1 MEDATLRTPHST
13 LALSQ
18 GETTFREYLPG
29 RLPVRPSRP
38 EPVVGFDDLVDVSRG
53 AASRGVLSF
62 VCKVKGQEK
71 ALKRELGCP
80 VGCGAPHLQLNPV
93 GKNSSLP
100 FSVVPGCVGLPLGFC
115 SVMPYRGGSPTRG
128 CAGDTSSASLTKGD
142 WKQVSCLVRGAVSGE
157 PSTPPAAPASRGK
170 EGDECRPWQRKG
182 RTLER
187 DETYDY
193 VCPENRNGFFCATCK
208 TLVQCI
214 DGKAYPEQCR
224 SGDFC
229 DLRLEFGGAVCYPNH
244 PVNCTCQ
251 EANTFSVDLYSQ
263 EDFFFCGKAN
273 EDPEMRQ
280 CPRGEIF
287 DEGISSC
294 RNRYYLPACTST
306 GVFANPANCTQF
318 YTCFYNIN
326 GWVQSSHSCNN
337 STHSG
342 LMYNEQTAQC
352 EDPCQ
357 WRNLAFTCQKEGR
370 FPDPF
375 DCRRYFECVLE
386 ADGSAFR
393 QVHHTCPE
401 EYTWHPS
408 RLDGFG
414 LCVEAEANT
423 ACAAVLPVS
432 KCAVPE
438 DRCGGGS
445 FRKSRTKVVGENGTA
460 ETQARIQ
467 DLRITI
473 KVLHPDEPCPLAFK
487 KVFKQCIHISADMLP
502 WAEARTACRYF
513 GGDLAT
519 PTDVNE
525 LKEYINTK
533 SDAKYLWVGGT
544 DADDEAAGGG
554 CRVVPSTPPIGSPGN
569 PTEADSRTASCCLPP
584 ARPRSMTTSAPRPSI
599 TCASEICYYRWN
611 ILLQVDYT
619 ITDEIIY
626 RNIPTSKIYH
636 YNAAV
641 KGARPN
647 PYDNGEVISVKMK
660 TKPKSLE
667 GEVVVLGTRVGRQ
680 IGREG
685 VALRADKPS
694 DSAGMQI
701 WYWGCEV
708 DLTIFFNKGNSF
720 QNSTG
725 TVRKLKYKDSLGCRF
740 KQIHQRDL
748 LALEI
753 SMNPVQLFRMSTG
766 IYNLS
771 DGFCHHNNPAAFK
784 NILLTYSVTRMG
796 KKKFIDL
803 QLQATN
809 VQHKYDHYLQIS
821 NLACR
826 CIRTTIKM
834 LPKNNSSGSVLE
846 LQKITGHIKIRE
858 QVNSHTAMRLISKS
872 NTWL

>member
-1 MEDATLRTPHST
+1 M
-13 LALSQ
+13 
-18 GETTFREYLPG
+18 
-29 RLPVRPSRP
+29 
-38 EPVVGFDDLVDVSRG
+38 
-53 AASRGVLSF
+53 
-62 VCKVKGQEK
+62 
-71 ALKRELGCP
+71 
-80 VGCGAPHLQLNPV
+80 
-93 GKNSSLP
+93 
-100 FSVVPGCVGLPLGFC
+100 
-115 SVMPYRGGSPTRG
+115 
-128 CAGDTSSASLTKGD
+128 
-142 WKQVSCLVRGAVSGE
+142 
-157 PSTPPAAPASRGK
+157 
-170 EGDECRPWQRKG
+170 
-182 RTLER
+182 
-187 DETYDY
+187 
-193 VCPENRNGFFCATCK
+193 CPENRNGFFCATCK

-408 RLDGFG
+408 RLDGYG

-438 DRCGGGS
+438 DRCGGGGS

-473 KVLHPDEPCPLAFK
+473 KVLHPD
-487 KVFKQCIHISADMLP
+487 
-502 WAEARTACRYF
+502 
-513 GGDLAT
+513 
-519 PTDVNE
+519 
-525 LKEYINTK
+525 
-533 SDAKYLWVGGT
+533 
-544 DADDEAAGGG
+544 
-554 CRVVPSTPPIGSPGN
+554 
-569 PTEADSRTASCCLPP
+569 
-584 ARPRSMTTSAPRPSI
+584 
-599 TCASEICYYRWN
+599 
-611 ILLQVDYT
+611 
-619 ITDEIIY
+619 
-626 RNIPTSKIYH
+626 
-636 YNAAV
+636 
-641 KGARPN
+641 
-647 PYDNGEVISVKMK
+647 GEFS
-660 TKPKSLE
+660 
-667 GEVVVLGTRVGRQ
+667 
-680 IGREG
+680 
-685 VALRADKPS
+685 
-694 DSAGMQI
+694 
-701 WYWGCEV
+701 
-708 DLTIFFNKGNSF
+708 
-720 QNSTG
+720 
-725 TVRKLKYKDSLGCRF
+725 
-740 KQIHQRDL
+740 
-748 LALEI
+748 
-753 SMNPVQLFRMSTG
+753 
-766 IYNLS
+766 
-771 DGFCHHNNPAAFK
+771 
-784 NILLTYSVTRMG
+784 
-796 KKKFIDL
+796 
-803 QLQATN
+803 
-809 VQHKYDHYLQIS
+809 
-821 NLACR
+821 
-826 CIRTTIKM
+826 
-834 LPKNNSSGSVLE
+834 
-846 LQKITGHIKIRE
+846 
-858 QVNSHTAMRLISKS
+858 RLIYFENSL
-872 NTWL
+872 T